1 MRKNLAQSRRRWTR
15 RRGAT
20 AVLVALLIIPLM
32 AFVAICVDIGWM
44 ATTKSTLQNAADS
57 AAVAG
62 ARQLTDNFA
71 SYSAPAQ
78 TNGHSLIDS
87 AEASALTFSQKFC
100 SYNGAGG
107 VASLKLLSSDT
118 VFGFTDAQNAFT
130 PVTAYNHYP
139 NTVKVTVRR
148 DASSNGRLPFFFAP
162 AIGNKDTALTA
173 TSSTTVYTGLITA
186 FGPVSQVSGGSGG
199 VGSGVPAGNGGGG
212 AGSGGGG
219 TWGDSYWSNGSSMK
233 GTLLPVAFDVNTWN
247 NFFVNGSSP
256 DGTIQKDATG
266 TPIIHIYPSPKQ
278 SPGNFG
284 LLCIGPWTNADP
296 TYKNWILNGPSAS
309 DLQYLATSGAYPV
322 SLSSPK
328 AWKGTPG
335 LRSTLGNEFAAIIGQ
350 PRLLPL
356 FQPKSTTP
364 YQAASGNGSNTTY
377 SIVGFAGVT
386 VTSVSG
392 QGSNMDICVQPCS
405 VLDPTAVFDAATIY
419 PAGAQPSGQLKAFTF
434 VTAKLSH

>member
-1 MRKNLAQSRRRWTR
+1 MKKIFAESRPKWSR

-20 AVLVALLIIPLM
+20 AVLVALLLIPLL
-32 AFVAICVDIGWM
+32 AFVALCVDIGWM

-57 AAVAG
+57 AAAAG

-71 SYSAPAQ
+71 AYSISSQ
-78 TNGHSLIDS
+78 THGHSLIDS
-87 AEASALTFSQKFC
+87 AQASALSYSQKFC

-107 VASLKLLSSDT
+107 VSSLKLLASDT
-118 VFGFTDAQNAFT
+118 VYGFTDASNTFS
-130 PVTAYNHYP
+130 PVVAYSHFP

-162 AIGNKDTALTA
+162 AIGIKDTTLSATA
-173 TSSTTVYTGLITA
+173 TTTVYTGLITA
-186 FGPVSQVSGGSGG
+186 FGPVSQVSGGAGG
-199 VGSGVPAGNGGGG
+199 VGSGVPAGAGG
-212 AGSGGGG
+212 ATGGG
-219 TWGDSYWSNGSSMK
+219 TWGDSYWSDGTSMK

-247 NFFVNGSSP
+247 NFFATGASP
-256 DGTIQKDATG
+256 DGTIQTDTTG
-266 TPIIHIYPSPKQ
+266 TPLIHIYPSPKQ

-284 LLCIGPWTNADP
+284 LLCIGPWTNADAI
-296 TYKNWILNGPSAS
+296 YKNWILNGPSAC
-309 DLQYLATSGAYPV
+309 DLQYLANSGAYPV
-322 SLSSPK
+322 SLSTPK

-335 LRSTLGNEFAAIIGQ
+335 LRSTLGSAFSAIIGQ

-356 FQPKSTTP
+356 FQPKTTTP

-377 SIVGFAGVT
+377 SIVGFAGVM

-392 QGSNMDICVQPCS
+392 QGTNMDICVQPCS
-405 VLDPTAVFDAATIY
+405 VLDPTAVFDATTIY

-434 VTAKLSH
+434 VTAKLSN

>member
-1 MRKNLAQSRRRWTR
+1 MKTVIAKSRSVWAN
-15 RRGAT
+15 RRGAV
-20 AVLVALLIIPLM
+20 AVLAALLLIPLL
-32 AFVAICVDIGWM
+32 AFVALSVDIGWM

-57 AAVAG
+57 AAAAG

-71 SYSAPAQ
+71 AYYSPSQ
-78 TNGHSLIDS
+78 TQGHSLIDS
-87 AEASALTFSQKFC
+87 AELSALSYSQKFC
-100 SYNGAGG
+100 GYNGAGG
-107 VASLKLLSSDT
+107 VTSLKLLSSDA
-118 VFGFTDAQNAFT
+118 VFGFTNAQNSFT
-130 PVTAYNHYP
+130 PVTAYSNYP

-148 DASSNGRLPFFFAP
+148 DASANGRLPFFFAP
-162 AIGNKDTALTA
+162 AIGEKDTALTA
-173 TSSTTVYTGLITA
+173 TSSATVYTGLVTA

-199 VGSGVPAGNGGGG
+199 VGTGVASGSGGGT
-212 AGSGGGG
+212 GGG
-219 TWGDSYWSNGSSMK
+219 TWGDSYWSNGSSLK

-247 NFFVNGSSP
+247 SFFATGVSP
-256 DGTIQKDATG
+256 DGSITRDATG
-266 TPIIHIYPSPKQ
+266 TPMIHIYPSPKQ

-309 DLQYLATSGAYPV
+309 DLQYLANSGAYPV

-328 AWKGTPG
+328 PWKGTPG
-335 LRSTLGNEFAAIIGQ
+335 LRSTLGSAFSAIIGQ

-356 FQPKSTTP
+356 FQPKTMIP

-392 QGSNMDICVQPCS
+392 NGTNMDICVKPCS
-405 VLDPTAVFDAATIY
+405 VLDPTAVFDATTIY
-419 PAGAQPSGQLKAFTF
+419 PAGAQPSGQMKAFTF
-434 VTAKLSH
+434 VTSKLSH

>member
-1 MRKNLAQSRRRWTR
+1 MKKIFAESRPKWSR

-20 AVLVALLIIPLM
+20 AVLVALLLIPLL
-32 AFVAICVDIGWM
+32 AFVALCVDIGWM

-57 AAVAG
+57 AAAAG

-71 SYSAPAQ
+71 AYSISSQ
-78 TNGHSLIDS
+78 THGHSLIDS
-87 AEASALTFSQKFC
+87 AQASALSYSQKFC

-107 VASLKLLSSDT
+107 VSSLKLLASDT
-118 VFGFTDAQNAFT
+118 VYGFTDASNTFS
-130 PVTAYNHYP
+130 PVVAYSHFP

-162 AIGNKDTALTA
+162 AIGIKDTTLSATA
-173 TSSTTVYTGLITA
+173 TTTVYTGLITA
-186 FGPVSQVSGGSGG
+186 FGPVSQVSGGAGG
-199 VGSGVPAGNGGGG
+199 VGSGVPAGAGG
-212 AGSGGGG
+212 ATGGG
-219 TWGDSYWSNGSSMK
+219 TWGDSYWSDGTSMK

-247 NFFVNGSSP
+247 NFFATGASP
-256 DGTIQKDATG
+256 DGTIQRDTTG
-266 TPIIHIYPSPKQ
+266 TPLIHIYPSPKQ

-296 TYKNWILNGPSAS
+296 IYKNWILNGPSAS
-309 DLQYLATSGAYPV
+309 DLQYLANSGAYPV
-322 SLSSPK
+322 SLSTPK

-335 LRSTLGNEFAAIIGQ
+335 LRSTLGSAFSAIIGQ

-356 FQPKSTTP
+356 FQPKTTTP

-377 SIVGFAGVT
+377 SIVGFAGVM

-392 QGSNMDICVQPCS
+392 QGTNMDICVQPCS
-405 VLDPTAVFDAATIY
+405 VLDPTAVFDATTIY

-434 VTAKLSH
+434 VTAKLSN